1 MQPSS
6 TSDAPTGPA
15 VPQGVFN
22 IVAGLWPLLSLRSF
36 EWVFGPKQ
44 DRWLEYTVAGLLCV
58 NGAAQ
63 IAAARAGEPVAA
75 RRIGQGTALTLLA
88 IDLVYV
94 PQGRI
99 RWTYLLDAALEAG
112 WLAAWRGAR

>member
-1 MQPSS
+1 MHPSS

-15 VPQGVFN
+15 VAQGVFN
-22 IVAGLWPLLSLRSF
+22 IVGGLWPLVSLRSF
-36 EWVFGPKQ
+36 EWVFGPKR

-63 IAAARAGEPVAA
+63 ISAARAGEPVAA

-88 IDLVYV
+88 IDLVFV
-94 PQGRI
+94 PMGRI
-99 RWTYLLDAALEAG
+99 RWTYLIDAALEAG
-112 WLAAWRGAR
+112 WLVAWRGAR

>member
-1 MQPSS
+1 MQPTS
-6 TSDAPTGPA
+6 TIDAPTGPA
-15 VPQGVFN
+15 VAQGVFN
-22 IVAGLWPLLSLRSF
+22 IVGGLWPLLSLRSF

-44 DRWLEYTVAGLLCV
+44 ERWLEYTVAGLLCV
-58 NGAAQ
+58 NGAVQ

-94 PQGRI
+94 PLGRI
-99 RWTYLLDAALEAG
+99 RWTYLIDAAMEAG
-112 WLAAWRGAR
+112 WLLAWRGAR